1 MKPFLILTFFTL
13 FFSCST
19 PDKGKS
25 LFDDLV
31 DKETVVINLIDYT
44 LDSIPS
50 EIGRLKKVQSLSIG
64 NQRDTG
70 WVAYPPL
77 LARIEQPPF
86 QQLPDE
92 ITELSD
98 LKTLR
103 LVGLDLN
110 RLPDK
115 FERLQKLDT
124 LDLFFNKLTISDELE
139 KLKKLENLTYLDIRG
154 NKVDTADIRALKE
167 SNPHLTLRSGLE

>member
-1 MKPFLILTFFTL
+1 M
-13 FFSCST
+13 
-19 PDKGKS
+19 
-25 LFDDLV
+25 V
-31 DKETVVINLIDYT
+31 DKETVVINLVDYA
-44 LDSIPS
+44 LDSVPR
-50 EIGRLKKVQSLSIG
+50 EIGRFKKVKSLSIG
-64 NQRDTG
+64 NQSDTG

-77 LARIEQPPF
+77 LVRIEQPPF
-86 QQLPDE
+86 QQVPDE
-92 ITELSD
+92 LTELSD